1 MISRYTREEIGRI
14 WSEDNKFLN
23 LLEVEKVVA
32 QTQAD
37 LGIIPKS
44 AALAISERA
53 SYDLVKIREIEKK
66 TRHDVAAFV
75 MNVTESVGKEGRFF
89 HFGLTSS
96 DVLDTGLSLT
106 LKQSKDVVFKGF
118 EALESELLTQAKKHK
133 ETLCSGRTHGV
144 HAEPT
149 TFGLKLLGHLCE
161 LRRNKARFQKSVA
174 QALIVK
180 LSGAVGTYSSQPP
193 EVERRVAEVLGLTPE
208 SIATQVV
215 PRDRHAE
222 VIYALCSTLCG
233 LERLAIELRHLQRT
247 EVGEV
252 FEEFKEGQKGSSVMP
267 HKKNPISAENISGL
281 ARLLRGYCLSAFENI
296 SLWHERDISHS
307 SVERVIF
314 PDAFILTDYALDR
327 MSHLVKNLT
336 VDKEQMKKNMDIS
349 RGRLF
354 SSQVLLKLV
363 EKGLTREEAYTLVQK
378 AALGNS
384 NKNLKEVLMKT
395 EQGKLLNSAEW
406 EQIFTG
412 EIHKK
417 RISELFDRR
426 LKEDIY

>member
-1 MISRYTREEIGRI
+1 MISRYTRAEMGRI

-44 AALAISERA
+44 AASAIRERA
-53 SYDLVKIREIEKK
+53 SYNLEKIKEIEKK
-66 TRHDVAAFV
+66 TRHDVAAFI
-75 MNVTESVGKEGRFF
+75 MNVAESVGKEGRFF

-96 DVLDTGLSLT
+96 DILDTGLSLT
-106 LKQSKDVVFKGF
+106 LKQSKDVIFKGF
-118 EALESELLTQAKKHK
+118 KALESELLTQAKKHK
-133 ETLCSGRTHGV
+133 KTLCSGRTHGV

-149 TFGLKLLGHLCE
+149 TFGLKLLGHLYE
-161 LRRNKARFQKSVA
+161 LQRNKARFQRSMA

-193 EVERRVAEVLGLTPE
+193 DVERHVAEVLKLTPE
-208 SIATQVV
+208 TIATQVV

-252 FEEFKEGQKGSSVMP
+252 FEDFKEGQKGSSAMP
-267 HKKNPISAENISGL
+267 HKKNPIGSENISGL
-281 ARLLRGYCLSAFENI
+281 VRLLRGYCVSAFENI

-349 RGRLF
+349 RGKLF

-363 EKGLTREEAYTLVQK
+363 EKGLTREEAYSLVQK
-378 AALGNS
+378 AALTDS

-395 EQGKLLNSAEW
+395 EQGKLLSSAEW
-406 EQIFTG
+406 DQVFTG

-426 LKEDIY
+426 LKNDID